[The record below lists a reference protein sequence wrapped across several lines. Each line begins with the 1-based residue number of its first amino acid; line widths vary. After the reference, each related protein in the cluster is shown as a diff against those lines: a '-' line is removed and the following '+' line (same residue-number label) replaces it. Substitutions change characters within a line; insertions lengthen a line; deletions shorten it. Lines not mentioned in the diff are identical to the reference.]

1 MEPKVAEKLIKSI
14 EQKIKVLKEE
24 KIKSTV
30 MLRNLQEQY
39 KELAGELPEDF
50 ETELTKVKNEYEK
63 LQDEFDTELRKL
75 KSEYPEL
82 FK

>member
-14 EQKIKVLKEE
+14 EQKIKTLEEE

-50 ETELTKVKNEYEK
+50 ETELIKVRKEYEK

>member
-14 EQKIKVLKEE
+14 EQKIKILEEE